1 MSTIEIC
8 VDANPIFTWKGD
20 QTEVKNILKAVPSA
34 AKFNNI
40 SASRFSDE
48 CLNNMLKENALVSD
62 PVGQEMQVAG
72 IIWRILKT
80 KTGSAQHPGKFGDY
94 VGAVDFSA
102 NIMPT
107 DEGCTIDITATSKYD
122 A

>member
-1 MSTIEIC
+1 MEEKQMSTIEIC

-34 AKFNNI
+34 AN
-40 SASRFSDE
+40 RFSDE

-62 PVGQEMQVAG
+62 PVVQVAG

-80 KTGSAQHPGKFGDY
+80 KTGSDQHPGKFGDY
-94 VGAVDFSA
+94 VGDVDFSA

-107 DEGCTIDITATSKYD
+107 DEGCTIVITATSKYD